1 MNQSGSGAAQ
11 YSLTKTS
18 RRHRKISDDR
28 CGLLFESEQF
38 ECEWIES
45 RVEDVG
51 RSIDLDFIGHDCRHG
66 GSRSDS
72 FCDAFFPIEQS
83 NQFTVHALKEL
94 TPRRLMF
101 EIERVLQSHEEF
113 VLGDGLHINLIHV
126 KMPSGS
132 GNENRKRCGVNLQ
145 SRLSRKRC
153 VVTIKNKDELCA
165 ARAIVTGIAKVE
177 DFPTYRYYAD
187 GRPVQRTMAL
197 DLHNNAG
204 VPMTPCG
211 IEEIKL
217 FQAVLPWYQLVV
229 VSGEHFNAIIYKGP
243 ETEKPI
249 YLYYHDGHY
258 DLITS
263 MPSFLG
269 RAYYCLK
276 CEKGYNTEDWK
287 HHPCENKCKCC
298 HHTACTDQ
306 EEVGSWILC
315 AQCHRMFKGP
325 GCFENHQRVGMKNG
339 KTVCQSYAKCQKCG
353 KVSERSQG
361 DHKCGEV
368 RCPTCHV
375 YDNPETHRCF
385 MKPRK
390 KKKRKRRGSDDEE
403 EEEEKKTKFLFFDFE
418 CMQETGVHIPNLV
431 VVQDEEGHEWVFKG
445 SNTCND
451 FCEWLFGNM
460 DQVVCI
466 AHNFKGYD
474 SYFILKYLYD
484 NKVRPD
490 LIMNGAKIMEL
501 SIMDPDIRFIDSLNF
516 LPMPLSKFPKTFG
529 LTELA
534 KGYFPHFFNTEA
546 NQHYVGPI
554 PDVKYYDPDG
564 MKPEAREVFYKWYD
578 TQREKVFNM
587 EEELLKYC

>member
-18 RRHRKISDDR
+18 RRHIEKFQTTGVNYLLKVNNLNVSGLSHVLKTLD
-28 CGLLFESEQF
+28 GLLT
-38 ECEWIES
+38 
-45 RVEDVG
+45 
-51 RSIDLDFIGHDCRHG
+51 SILSDMTADMADHDQIRFVMH
-66 GSRSDS
+66 SPQLNN
-72 FCDAFFPIEQS
+72 PIS
-83 NQFTVHALKEL
+83 LPFMPLKEL

-145 SRLSRKRC
+145 SRLSQKRC

-177 DFPTYRYYAD
+177 DFPTYRYYAE

-197 DLHNNAG
+197 DLHDNAG

-229 VSGEHFNAIIYKGP
+229 VSGDHFNAIIYKGP

-249 YLYYHDGHY
+249 YLFYHNGHY

-306 EEVGSWILC
+306 EEVGSWMLC
-315 AQCHRMFKGP
+315 VQCHRMFKGP
-325 GCFENHQRVGMKNG
+325 GCFENHQRVGVKNG
-339 KTVCQSYAKCQKCG
+339 KTV
-353 KVSERSQG
+353 
-361 DHKCGEV
+361 
-368 RCPTCHV
+368 
-375 YDNPETHRCF
+375 
-385 MKPRK
+385 
-390 KKKRKRRGSDDEE
+390 
-403 EEEEKKTKFLFFDFE
+403 
-418 CMQETGVHIPNLV
+418 
-431 VVQDEEGHEWVFKG
+431 
-445 SNTCND
+445 
-451 FCEWLFGNM
+451 
-460 DQVVCI
+460 
-466 AHNFKGYD
+466 
-474 SYFILKYLYD
+474 
-484 NKVRPD
+484 
-490 LIMNGAKIMEL
+490 
-501 SIMDPDIRFIDSLNF
+501 
-516 LPMPLSKFPKTFG
+516 
-529 LTELA
+529 
-534 KGYFPHFFNTEA
+534 
-546 NQHYVGPI
+546 
-554 PDVKYYDPDG
+554 
-564 MKPEAREVFYKWYD
+564 
-578 TQREKVFNM
+578 
-587 EEELLKYC
+587 

>member
-18 RRHRKISDDR
+18 RRRIEKFQTTGVDYLLKVNNLNVSGLSHVLKTLD
-28 CGLLFESEQF
+28 GLLT
-38 ECEWIES
+38 
-45 RVEDVG
+45 
-51 RSIDLDFIGHDCRHG
+51 SILSDMTADMADHDQIRFVMH
-66 GSRSDS
+66 SPQLNN
-72 FCDAFFPIEQS
+72 PIS
-83 NQFTVHALKEL
+83 LPFMPLKEL

-177 DFPTYRYYAD
+177 DFPTYRYYAE

-197 DLHNNAG
+197 DLHDNAG

-229 VSGEHFNAIIYKGP
+229 VSGDHFNAIIYKGP
-243 ETEKPI
+243 DTEKPI

-298 HHTACTDQ
+298 HNTACTDQ

-325 GCFENHQRVGMKNG
+325 GCFENHQRVGVKNG

-390 KKKRKRRGSDDEE
+390 KKKRKRRESDDEE

-445 SNTCND
+445 PNTCKD
-451 FCEWLFGNM
+451 FCDWLFENM
-460 DQVVCI
+460 DRAVCI
-466 AHNFKGYD
+466 AHNFV
-474 SYFILKYLYD
+474 FHFEVL
-484 NKVRPD
+484 VRQQD
-490 LIMNGAKIMEL
+490 TTWFDHEWCQNHGAVGNG
-501 SIMDPDIRFIDSLNF
+501 PR
-516 LPMPLSKFPKTFG
+516 
-529 LTELA
+529 
-534 KGYFPHFFNTEA
+534 YQVH
-546 NQHYVGPI
+546 
-554 PDVKYYDPDG
+554 
-564 MKPEAREVFYKWYD
+564 
-578 TQREKVFNM
+578 
-587 EEELLKYC
+587 